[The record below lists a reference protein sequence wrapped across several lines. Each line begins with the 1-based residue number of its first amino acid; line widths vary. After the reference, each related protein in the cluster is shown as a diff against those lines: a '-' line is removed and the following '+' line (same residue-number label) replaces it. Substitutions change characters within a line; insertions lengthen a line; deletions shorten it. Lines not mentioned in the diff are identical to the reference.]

1 MSVEVRIPP
10 ILRKYTGGAKSV
22 QASGSTV
29 AALLDSLE
37 EQYPGVKGQLFTEDG
52 KLHRFVNIY
61 LNDEDIRFLNSLD
74 TELTD
79 GDVVSILPAVAGGR

>member
-1 MSVEVRIPP
+1 MSIEVRVPP
-10 ILRKYTGGAKSV
+10 ILRKHTNGAKSV
-22 QASGSTV
+22 WVDGGTI

-52 KLHRFVNIY
+52 KIHRFVNIY
-61 LNDEDIRFLNSLD
+61 LNDEDIRFIDNLN
-74 TELTD
+74 TKVAD